1 MLKFLFVTALV
12 FLALLL
18 EGCGKPVVKA
28 VSPQRREAP
37 DAVPVTVASV
47 QTVPMDRTLKIV
59 GTLYGK
65 DEATIGAEVEGRVEK
80 TLVDFGDRLKAGE
93 LIAQIDTASYR
104 AVANQGA
111 ANVAKAAANAAN
123 ADQNLTRIRQLHDN
137 HIASPSDLD
146 KAVADAD
153 QAHAAVK
160 AVEAEHEIAK
170 LNLEKSQVRAPWDGA
185 VADRIATAGDYLK
198 IGAPLFRVVNDSVL
212 KYIVQARESYAGL
225 IQKEQLVQFEV
236 DAYPGEKFEG
246 RVFLISPQ
254 VNTIIRAFPFGALV
268 QNQEHRLKANTFAR
282 GEVILERNVSTL
294 VVPLDAIVTFSG
306 ISRVFVVENGIAH
319 SRQVQ
324 TGRVRGGQQE
334 VLTGLK
340 KGELVV
346 LTGQTRLF
354 EGSKV
359 RIKDSSNERLKQPP
373 ESARG
378 TSQAHE
384 KS

>member
-1 MLKFLFVTALV
+1 M
-12 FLALLL
+12 
-18 EGCGKPVVKA
+18 
-28 VSPQRREAP
+28 
-37 DAVPVTVASV
+37 
-47 QTVPMDRTLKIV
+47 
-59 GTLYGK
+59 
-65 DEATIGAEVEGRVEK
+65 
-80 TLVDFGDRLKAGE
+80 
-93 LIAQIDTASYR
+93 
-104 AVANQGA
+104 
-111 ANVAKAAANAAN
+111 
-123 ADQNLTRIRQLHDN
+123 
-137 HIASPSDLD
+137 
-146 KAVADAD
+146 
-153 QAHAAVK
+153 
-160 AVEAEHEIAK
+160 
-170 LNLEKSQVRAPWDGA
+170 
-185 VADRIATAGDYLK
+185 
-198 IGAPLFRVVNDSVL
+198 
-212 KYIVQARESYAGL
+212 
-225 IQKEQLVQFEV
+225 

-359 RIKDSSNERLKQPP
+359 RIKDSSNEHLKQPP